1 MTSPNALLAPTVEGP
16 VSSWAGLALAEDVD
30 QVLSG
35 VRGGSWVDASIGGVS
50 AGLDALAF
58 VADPVGAL
66 LQYGI
71 AWLIEHVKPLSEA
84 LDWLAGD
91 PAVIAAQSRTWHNV
105 AEALRLETDE
115 LIRSVQWDT
124 SEWFGEAGDA
134 YRDWSTNQRNAVTAL
149 STSAEAMA
157 TAVGV
162 AGELIAGVRIMVR
175 DAIATVVARL
185 ISYAI
190 EELATLGLATPLL
203 VTQVTT
209 LCAQWSSRIARWL
222 HGLVSSIHR
231 LRTLTDQLAEALEAL
246 QRLLR
251 RLGGAESK
259 APEPVLHR
267 VRKRGAGATQYFRLE
282 VAYAVAEKYGIDL
295 SGLDISLGD
304 KAHRGECGST
314 YRDGSIELY
323 SPGFRSEEDLA
334 RTLVHEKFHRDEL
347 ALGIPFPQDEAERN
361 QWEDR
366 AYDYE
371 DEWWDNQPIRP
382 EPRTR

>member
-66 LQYGI
+66 LQYGV

-91 PAVIAAQSRTWHNV
+91 PAAIAAQSRSWHNI

-115 LIRSVQWDT
+115 LIRSIHWDT
-124 SEWFGEAGDA
+124 SEWLGEAGNA
-134 YRDWSTNQRNAVTAL
+134 YRDWSTNQHHAVTAL
-149 STSAEAMA
+149 SSAADTMS
-157 TAVGV
+157 TAVEV

-190 EELATLGLATPLL
+190 EELATLGLATPLV

-209 LCAQWSSRIARWL
+209 LCATWSARIARWL
-222 HGLVSSIHR
+222 RALVSSLHR
-231 LRTLTDQLAEALEAL
+231 LGILADQLTDASEAVT
-246 QRLLR
+246 RLFG
-251 RLGGAESK
+251 RLGAAQTTLRGDGYAIESVPLPQGDTNAEEQ
-259 APEPVLHR
+259 APS
-267 VRKRGAGATQYFRLE
+267 A
-282 VAYAVAEKYGIDL
+282 
-295 SGLDISLGD
+295 
-304 KAHRGECGST
+304 
-314 YRDGSIELY
+314 
-323 SPGFRSEEDLA
+323 
-334 RTLVHEKFHRDEL
+334 
-347 ALGIPFPQDEAERN
+347 
-361 QWEDR
+361 
-366 AYDYE
+366 
-371 DEWWDNQPIRP
+371 
-382 EPRTR
+382 